1 MKLKNKVA
9 LITGTAS
16 GMGRAIAILFAQNGA
31 KVIACDLADQTGNA
45 DFAQA
50 DQIITQKLD
59 VSDREAV
66 EAVIDLAIEKFGRLD
81 ILVNNA
87 GIMDNM
93 MPVSEVSDALWDK
106 VLQINLNGVM
116 YACRKAIPQMEKQG
130 GGAIINTA
138 SAGGLLGCRAGAAY
152 TSSKFA
158 VVGLSKNIGYMYAQK
173 GIRCNAICPGAVETN
188 IASSMRQPSEF
199 GAARAMSGMGTNPRT
214 GSADEIATVAL
225 FLASDD
231 SSFVNGATITADG
244 GWSAY

>member
-1 MKLKNKVA
+1 MKLNNKVA
-9 LITGTAS
+9 IITGTAS
-16 GMGRAIAILFAQNGA
+16 GMGRSMAILFAKNGA
-31 KVIACDLADQTGNA
+31 KVIACDIADQTGDA
-45 DFAQA
+45 DFASA
-50 DQIITQKLD
+50 GEVITQKLD
-59 VSDREAV
+59 VSNRAAV
-66 EAVIDLAIEKFGRLD
+66 EAVIDFAVEKYGKLD

-93 MPVSEVSDALWDK
+93 MPVSEVSDALWEK

-116 YACRKAIPQMEKQG
+116 YACRKAIVQMEAQG
-130 GGAIINTA
+130 SGVIINTA

-152 TSSKFA
+152 TASKFA

-214 GSADEIATVAL
+214 GSADEIAAVAL
-225 FLASDD
+225 FLASDE
-231 SSFVNGATITADG
+231 SSFVNGATIAVDG